1 LVTEI
6 RKLSRIAVAVG
17 GFLVMMGMILIG
29 TFALALFNVLDIGV
43 FTDETH
49 LLMLTVALLSIGV
62 LDVVAGVILWRG

>member
-1 LVTEI
+1 LVAEI
-6 RKLSRIAVAVG
+6 RKLSRIAAAVG

-43 FTDETH
+43 LADETH

>member
-1 LVTEI
+1 LVAEI

-29 TFALALFNVLDIGV
+29 TFALALLNVLDIGV
-43 FTDETH
+43 FTGETH